1 MRVEFLAGIRALEY
15 VQKQEGAI
23 SEISASLGADRH
35 KITESVAKSQDD
47 AESARRRLKH
57 LMRRTREHVAG
68 MAVKEAEQAG
78 DVLFYSVTDDEM
90 DADYHIAVGESAAKL
105 EPRIV
110 YCALVTAAGKSVK
123 IAVCCGKDARK
134 IIGAGTIVKEMSKI
148 LGGSGGGSDAFAQG
162 GGKDSSKSAE
172 AIKLAY
178 KLASGKDS
186 T

>member
-1 MRVEFLAGIRALEY
+1 
-15 VQKQEGAI
+15 
-23 SEISASLGADRH
+23 
-35 KITESVAKSQDD
+35 
-47 AESARRRLKH
+47 
-57 LMRRTREHVAG
+57 MRRTREHVAG
-68 MAVKEAEQAG
+68 MAVKEAKQAG

-162 GGKDSSKSAE
+162 GGKDSSKAAE

>member
-1 MRVEFLAGIRALEY
+1 
-15 VQKQEGAI
+15 
-23 SEISASLGADRH
+23 
-35 KITESVAKSQDD
+35 
-47 AESARRRLKH
+47 
-57 LMRRTREHVAG
+57 

-134 IIGAGTIVKEMSKI
+134 IIGRNHCKSMSKI
-148 LGGSGGGSDAFAQG
+148 LVQAVALIFASNVC
-162 GGKDSSKSAE
+162 SSKSAE
-172 AIKLAY
+172 AMVPNGSCMPYRLFRMLQREVTLHPSIHTKVPCGFPTY
-178 KLASGKDS
+178 V
-186 T
+186 